1 MIVVTSNEIS
11 QKNILEYHGIAKG
24 VVVRQPTIKQGFKGA
39 FTLGGKND
47 AYTEACEQTRQQ
59 AYDMMVED
67 AKKLGA
73 NAVIGMRFD
82 ASEFMQDSTEVIAY
96 GTAITIE

>member
-1 MIVVTSNEIS
+1 MIVVTSNEIC
-11 QKNILEYHGIAKG
+11 QKTIISYHGIAKG
-24 VVVRQPTIKQGFKGA
+24 VVVRQPTIKQGLKGT

-73 NAVIGMRFD
+73 NAIIGMRFD
-82 ASEFMQDSTEVIAY
+82 ASEFMDAATEVIAY
-96 GTAITIE
+96 GTAISIE